1 MAEITKV
8 EILDND
14 SLQPIWAGASPMQVS
29 VSETS
34 KATRFAVEDGSV
46 RNDHVVRNAT
56 EISIKMMLAGDV
68 TNLFEALRTTYQQ
81 RDLVTIQTKTAVYTN
96 MLVEEMPHEQD
107 PGMADAVAVDLRFV
121 EWQEVKPE
129 YGELPPAKVAK
140 PKQADTQKRG
150 TQATK
155 EAPPEK
161 RQSVLRSI
169 F

>member
-8 EILDND
+8 EILNND

-29 VSETS
+29 VRETS

-56 EISIKMMLAGDV
+56 EIGIKMMLAGDV

-107 PGMADAVAVDLRFV
+107 PGMSDAVAVDIWFV

-129 YGELPPAKVAK
+129 TGAAMTK
-140 PKQADTQKRG
+140 PKQKNTQQRG

-155 EAPPEK
+155 ETPPEK